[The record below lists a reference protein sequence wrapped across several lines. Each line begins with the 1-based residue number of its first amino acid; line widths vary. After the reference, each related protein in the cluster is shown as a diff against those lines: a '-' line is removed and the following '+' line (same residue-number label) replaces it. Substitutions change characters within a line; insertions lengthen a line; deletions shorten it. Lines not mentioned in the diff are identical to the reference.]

1 MIYVVGVYVII
12 YVYILF
18 EFLCDVFIVYYIYF
32 YVFDGC
38 VIIDRLLVFKYLVLY
53 SEDFSF

>member
-1 MIYVVGVYVII
+1 MIYVDGVYVII

-38 VIIDRLLVFKYLVLY
+38 VIIDRLLVFKYLVL
-53 SEDFSF
+53 